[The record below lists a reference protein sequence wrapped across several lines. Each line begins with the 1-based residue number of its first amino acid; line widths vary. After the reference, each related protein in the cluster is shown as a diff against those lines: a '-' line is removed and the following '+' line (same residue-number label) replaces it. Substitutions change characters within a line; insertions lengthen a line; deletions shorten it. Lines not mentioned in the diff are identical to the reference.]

1 MALDPS
7 ACSINRL
14 HADNGCA
21 LPSRECDSD
30 ARSLD
35 KCRWKRTSR
44 HVRALPSWR
53 LSGVAVREWLVHGL
67 QRDRGSTDGPER
79 VHTDGQTRRSNARR
93 SDIGTVRR
101 LSDLPVV
108 QSWQRLVDRWID
120 LATER

>member
-21 LPSRECDSD
+21 LLSRECDSD

-44 HVRALPSWR
+44 HVRGLPSWR
-53 LSGVAVREWLVHGL
+53 LSGAAVREWLVHGL
-67 QRDRGSTDGPER
+67 QRDRGSTYGPER
-79 VHTDGQTRRSNARR
+79 VHTDGRTPGRNRRR
-93 SDIGTVRR
+93 SDIGTVRP
-101 LSDLPVV
+101 LSAYTSLQTWP
-108 QSWQRLVDRWID
+108 
-120 LATER
+120 A